1 METGED
7 VLASEESVQG
17 GVSNQEG
24 GVFHV
29 NAAGGGGRDLRS
41 SRKKKLTRK
50 VSFPEDSQLV
60 RALDPVDPWEHGK
73 YLSLSGFIFSNTETE
88 TVIILKLQFL
98 WFSNIISGF
107 ASNDSAES

>member
-29 NAAGGGGRDLRS
+29 NAAGGRDLRS

-98 WFSNIISGF
+98 WFFNIISGF

>member
-29 NAAGGGGRDLRS
+29 NAAGGRDLRS

-73 YLSLSGFIFSNTETE
+73 YLSMSGFIFSNIETE

>member
-29 NAAGGGGRDLRS
+29 NAAGGRDLRS

-73 YLSLSGFIFSNTETE
+73 YLSMSCFIFSNTETE

>member
-29 NAAGGGGRDLRS
+29 NAAGDRDLRS

>member
-7 VLASEESVQG
+7 VLASEESAQG

-29 NAAGGGGRDLRS
+29 NVAGGRDLRS
-41 SRKKKLTRK
+41 SRNKKLTRK
-50 VSFPEDSQLV
+50 VSFPDDSQLV

-73 YLSLSGFIFSNTETE
+73 YLSVSGFVFLKYGNRDGHHIKASIF
-88 TVIILKLQFL
+88 VIFQAYK
-98 WFSNIISGF
+98 WFCL
-107 ASNDSAES
+107 E

>member
-29 NAAGGGGRDLRS
+29 NAAGGRDLRS

-73 YLSLSGFIFSNTETE
+73 YLSMSGFIFSNTETE
-88 TVIILKLQFL
+88 AVIILKLQFL
-98 WFSNIISGF
+98 WFSNIISGC

>member
-17 GVSNQEG
+17 CVSNQEG

-29 NAAGGGGRDLRS
+29 NAAGGRDLRS
-41 SRKKKLTRK
+41 SRNKKLTRK
-50 VSFPEDSQLV
+50 VSFPDDSQLV

-73 YLSLSGFIFSNTETE
+73 YLSMSVFIFSNTEKE

-98 WFSNIISGF
+98 WFSKLISGF

>member
-29 NAAGGGGRDLRS
+29 NAAGGRDLRS

-60 RALDPVDPWEHGK
+60 RALDPVDPWEHCK
-73 YLSLSGFIFSNTETE
+73 YLSMSGFIFSNTETE

-107 ASNDSAES
+107 ARNDSAES

>member
-29 NAAGGGGRDLRS
+29 NAAGGRDLRS
-41 SRKKKLTRK
+41 SRKKKLMRK

-73 YLSLSGFIFSNTETE
+73 YLSMSGFIFSNTETE